1 MCMAKVVVLRT
12 MLGNREIGWELWN
25 KDKGEVVEMTSKE
38 IRNSLLKG
46 DPIYGLA
53 IGKDEELELDKEFF
67 TVNLMEH
74 RHVNNYTPMVEDEN
88 CVANVAY
95 TVTGKTNTGYEVIS
109 TKWERKTVTEDML
122 KMFMSMGLVF
132 GGAKLEGDKV
142 VLPDLARKTS
152 TSKKEAKAEPVK
164 PEPKKES
171 KKQ

>member
-25 KDKGEVVEMTSKE
+25 KDKGEVIEMTSKE
-38 IRNSLLKG
+38 IKNSLLKD

-53 IGKDEELELDKEFF
+53 VGKDEELVLDKEFF
-67 TVNLMEH
+67 MVNIMEH

-95 TVTGKTNTGYEVIS
+95 IVTGKVDTGYEVIS
-109 TKWERKTVTEDML
+109 TKWERKTVTEEML

-142 VLPDLARKTS
+142 VLPELERKTP
-152 TSKKEAKAEPVK
+152 KKEAKAESVK

>member
-1 MCMAKVVVLRT
+1 MCMTKVVVMRT

-25 KDKGEVVEMTSKE
+25 KDKGEVTEMTSKE
-38 IRNSLLKG
+38 IKNSLLKG
-46 DPIYGLA
+46 DPIYGLTL
-53 IGKDEELELDKEFF
+53 GKDDELVLDKEFF

-95 TVTGKTNTGYEVIS
+95 IVTGKTNAGYEVIS
-109 TKWERKTVTEDML
+109 TKWERKTVSEEML

-142 VLPDLARKTS
+142 VLPDLARKTPK
-152 TSKKEAKAEPVK
+152 TEANAEPVK
-164 PEPKKES
+164 PEQKKEA

>member
-38 IRNSLLKG
+38 IKNSPLKD
-46 DPIYGLA
+46 DPIYGLSV
-53 IGKDEELELDKEFF
+53 GEDGELGLDKKFF
-67 TVNLMEH
+67 MVNLMEH

-95 TVTGKTNTGYEVIS
+95 IVTGKAGTGYEIIS
-109 TKWERKTVTEDML
+109 TKWERKTVTEEML

-142 VLPDLARKTS
+142 VLPDLERKTPKKEANAEPVK
-152 TSKKEAKAEPVK
+152 TEPKKEAK
-164 PEPKKES
+164 
-171 KKQ
+171 KQ

>member
-25 KDKGEVVEMTSKE
+25 KDRGEVTEMTSKE
-38 IRNSLLKG
+38 IKTALTKG

-53 IGKDEELELDKEFF
+53 VGEDEELVLDKKFF
-67 TVNLMEH
+67 MRNMMEH

-95 TVTGKTNTGYEVIS
+95 IVTGKTNTGYEVIS
-109 TKWERKTVTEDML
+109 TKWERKTVTEEML

-142 VLPDLARKTS
+142 VLPNLERKTP
-152 TSKKEAKAEPVK
+152 KKEAKAEPVK
-164 PEPKKES
+164 PEQKKEA

>member
-38 IRNSLLKG
+38 IKNSLLKG
-46 DPIYGLA
+46 DPIYGLT

-95 TVTGKTNTGYEVIS
+95 IVTGKTNTGYEVIS
-109 TKWERKTVTEDML
+109 TKWERKTVTEEML

-142 VLPDLARKTS
+142 VLPDLERKTPK
-152 TSKKEAKAEPVK
+152 TEAKKEPVK
-164 PEPKKES
+164 AEPKKET

>member
-1 MCMAKVVVLRT
+1 MCMVKVVVLRT

-38 IRNSLLKG
+38 IKNSLLKG
-46 DPIYGLA
+46 DLIYGLA

-95 TVTGKTNTGYEVIS
+95 IVTGKTDTGYEVIS
-109 TKWERKTVTEDML
+109 TKWERKTVTEEML

-132 GGAKLEGDKV
+132 GGAKLENNKV
-142 VLPDLARKTS
+142 VLPDLERKTLE
-152 TSKKEAKAEPVK
+152 TEVKAEPVK
-164 PEPKKES
+164 TETKKEA